1 MTSHLIPTHYTH
13 ALSTVTICLLQ
24 AAASR
29 LPAAIDRAWEAVG
42 GGPADLVFPELFLG
56 RWTATSTLVSL
67 ETPLGA
73 DQLPPALVG
82 SQPCQW
88 TQRHA

>member
-1 MTSHLIPTHYTH
+1 M
-13 ALSTVTICLLQ
+13 Q

-29 LPAAIDRAWEAVG
+29 LPAALDRAWEAVG

-56 RWTATSTLVSL
+56 RWTATSTLVKL

-82 SQPCQW
+82 RALLVWKRWDAEEQYGVRQP
-88 TQRHA
+88 

>member
-1 MTSHLIPTHYTH
+1 M
-13 ALSTVTICLLQ
+13 Q

-29 LPAAIDRAWEAVG
+29 LPAAVDRAWEAVG

-67 ETPLGA
+67 EMPLGA
-73 DQLPPALVG
+73 DQLPPALVRLHLWMRG
-82 SQPCQW
+82 RWDAEDAMECSQQ
-88 TQRHA
+88 Q